1 MGAQVSCKN
10 ESGISKLNLLAHRLW
25 FDITG
30 LKIQQGQLVAAKQE
44 GVGQTVNKRATSV
57 SLLQHSEL
65 LRARTLTERPKTF
78 EEWKDVGGKGR
89 KHSTWSTEAPFSG

>member
-78 EEWKDVGGKGR
+78 EEWKDVGGKGH